1 MTKKYRCGS
10 CLVLAL
16 TILIGASHNATAGPL
31 YGVDP
36 GKNAFQRTM
45 MLLQNPDP
53 YNHIPAGRAGGTI
66 GLAVIPRLT
75 PDSDA
80 AERALGELVGHI
92 PAINMA
98 ISLPKDDILYLF
110 KFLKHLKATGRK
122 VDVLLIGGHSIITNE
137 NDPDPMAINLK
148 ASGYLD
154 TTVINVPLLQRRI
167 EMLTAEKRT
176 EKAKEA
182 CERLKLIKDGSSTL
196 VPGAQLLLHSCYLGA
211 EKAENLTQVVST
223 ALLGVNGGTAYGP
236 NAVIG
241 HTLLSVQKPEDDPQ
255 TYADQITQSLK
266 QRSIQL
272 CQSLKSGRIIS
283 PGEAFINTNSF
294 HKTTVRGG
302 LIKLPCQC
310 DPAQNS
316 SVTGLQRGEP
326 EISQENPRAEINFR
340 IGENSITGVQS
351 INGTQHETSVT
362 IVPPPPVITPGKYFT
377 VSGSLSGDRSNRPF
391 CTLSKGYGFDLA
403 DSFTLDNNQTQDQVE
418 LVTWPHPSERQQSEM
433 WIAFNFNLD
442 GVTLHQKWK
451 YTPQGGALAATR
463 VESTAFAQP
472 KVIAST
478 PSTSAPTTTKSIGA
492 IVGLQSKV
500 TPGTK
505 QPQKSSASRAAFRR
519 TGPFITQKKMYDK
532 QNYQVLIGEN
542 EVTFSGKDI
551 YQTKNVSCT
560 LKFDSPPEELTVGD
574 RFMLN
579 ASLEG
584 HEDVS
589 PIAGFLSGSW
599 IKAAVDKDKNIGLG
613 RDFRV
618 PSNSSSYEVIDYLAK
633 FDAMAKADP
642 AKASQYAALRNKLP
656 SIQMHISGPTEVTI
670 EWKYV
675 KK

>member
-1 MTKKYRCGS
+1 MTIKYRHGR
-10 CLVLAL
+10 LLALAL
-16 TILIGASHNATAGPL
+16 TILIGASNTATAGPL

-36 GKNAFQRTM
+36 GRNAFQRTM
-45 MLLQNPDP
+45 MLLSNPDP

-98 ISLPKDDILYLF
+98 IILPKDDILYLF

-122 VDVLLIGGHSIITNE
+122 VDVLLIGGHSIVNDE
-137 NDPDPMAINLK
+137 NDPDPIAINLK

-154 TTVINVPLLQRRI
+154 TTVVNVPMLQRRI
-167 EMLTAEKRT
+167 EILTAEKRT
-176 EKAKEA
+176 ERAKEA
-182 CERLKLIKDGSSTL
+182 CERLKLIKDGSSAL
-196 VPGAQLLLHSCYLGA
+196 VPGAQLLLHSCYLGV

-241 HTLLSVQKPEDDPQ
+241 HTLLSVQNPEADPK
-255 TYADQITQSLK
+255 TYADQIGQSLK

-272 CQSLKSGRIIS
+272 CQSLKSGRLIS

-310 DPAQNS
+310 DPAQN
-316 SVTGLQRGEP
+316 TRIDGLQRGEP
-326 EISQENPRAEINFR
+326 EISQENPRAEINFK
-340 IGENSITGVQS
+340 IGENSITGVRS
-351 INGTQHETSVT
+351 VNGTQHQTTVV
-362 IVPPPPVITPGKYFT
+362 IVPPPPVVTPGKYFT
-377 VSGSLSGDRSNRPF
+377 VSGSLSGDRNNSPF

-403 DSFTLDNNQTQDQVE
+403 DSLTLDNNQTQDQVE
-418 LVTWPHPSERQQSEM
+418 LVTWPHPSERQQREM

-442 GVTLHQKWK
+442 GTTLQQKWR
-451 YTPQGGALAATR
+451 YSPQGGALAASR
-463 VESTAFAQP
+463 AESTASALP
-472 KVIAST
+472 KVNATT
-478 PSTSAPTTTKSIGA
+478 PSTNAHTTAKNIGG

-500 TPGTK
+500 TPGAK

-519 TGPFITQKKMYDK
+519 TGPFITQKKLYDK
-532 QNYQVLIGEN
+532 QDYQISIGEN
-542 EVTFSGKDI
+542 EVTFSGKDL
-551 YQTKNVSCT
+551 YQKENVSCT

-574 RFMLN
+574 HFMLN

-589 PIAGFLSGSW
+589 PIAGFLHGSW

-642 AKASQYAALRNKLP
+642 TKASQFAAWRNKLP